1 VIEILS
7 QVRPSPLIDV
17 LIVTVMLWVALTWL
31 KNTRARL
38 AIPGMAFL
46 GVLYLLA
53 QRMQL
58 QLTTWIFQGFFAVFV
73 LVIVVVFQE
82 DLRRLLESI
91 TVWSFRRE
99 APSPSRT
106 ALDLIV
112 RVCARFAQDRVG
124 ALLILPGRTPL
135 ERHLQGGTAL
145 DGRVS
150 EELLQSIFDPRTPGH
165 DGAILLNGDR
175 VERFGIHLPL
185 STDWNAIGQGGT
197 RHAAALGLAERSDAL
212 CIAISEER
220 GTISIARNGNLLELP
235 QAETLHRELSSFL
248 SYARPH
254 SGRKGVSG
262 LHQRIF
268 SQWREGLFAVALASI
283 IWFVSVPGM
292 SLTQMDRTVPVI
304 VDNLPEGYTL
314 ISMEPEEI
322 EITFEGRRR
331 DFLLASSNQF
341 EIHIDALLV
350 QLGRRTFQV
359 TPDIV
364 THPDNLRFVGSA
376 PDKIRF
382 NIEKSEG
389 EEKP

>member
-1 VIEILS
+1 MIGILS
-7 QVRPSPLIDV
+7 QVRLSPLIDV
-17 LIVTVMLWVALTWL
+17 IIVTVMLWVALTWL

-38 AIPGMAFL
+38 AIPGMAVL
-46 GVLYLLA
+46 GVLYLMA
-53 QRMQL
+53 QRLNL

-124 ALLILPGRTPL
+124 ALLILPGRNPL

-165 DGAILLNGDR
+165 DGAILLCGDR

-185 STDWNAIGQGGT
+185 STDWNTIGQGGT

-212 CIAISEER
+212 CIAVSEER
-220 GTISIARNGNLLELP
+220 GSISIARDGDLIELP
-235 QAETLHRELSSFL
+235 QAEALHRELSNFL
-248 SYARPH
+248 DYARPH
-254 SGRKGVSG
+254 STRKQVKA
-262 LHQRIF
+262 LHQRIIAK
-268 SQWREGLFAVALASI
+268 WREGCVAATLASI
-283 IWFVSVPGM
+283 IWLVSIPGM
-292 SLTQMDRTVPVI
+292 SLTEMERSVPVI
-304 VDNLPEGYTL
+304 VDNLPEGYAL
-314 ISMEPEEI
+314 KSLEPEEI
-322 EITFEGRRR
+322 TITFEGRRR

-350 QLGRRTFQV
+350 QLGRRTFQI
-359 TPDIV
+359 TPDLV
-364 THPDNLRFVGSA
+364 TYPDNLRFVGANPS
-376 PDKIRF
+376 KVRL
-382 NIEKSEG
+382 NIEKDNG
-389 EEKP
+389 E